1 MFSPETIKTNPGS
14 SYEPDESPRCQTGLV
29 SYCLALGI
37 WAASPGL
44 EVFSDLNEMAG
55 LSDEEKRHVDM
66 RRDKVADPSLW
77 SKLQPR
83 NGKTNGS
90 DDNAQSYACQCVL
103 ADCPKVD
110 CVALLRCMHCT
121 GRRIACTSK
130 FFSLVPPSSSRLYLF
145 YSYHNY
151 YERLDKDLDC
161 RSWHCEGKGGKFK

>member
-1 MFSPETIKTNPGS
+1 MRCYWYIFFLDMFSPETIKTNPGS

-37 WAASPGL
+37 CAANPGL

-90 DDNAQSYACQCVL
+90 DDNAQSYAQSQCVL

-121 GRRIACTSK
+121 RATQT
-130 FFSLVPPSSSRLYLF
+130 VPVKTKCFQDSMLTARCKK
-145 YSYHNY
+145 
-151 YERLDKDLDC
+151 R
-161 RSWHCEGKGGKFK
+161 